1 MLLSMKETEYQVVE
15 IFDSIDGEGITAGCL
30 ATFIRLAGCNIRCS
44 YCDTPYALDKKMGKP
59 MKLCEIMEQVRRI
72 GNNRITITGGEPLF
86 AADIH
91 FLIKELAK
99 RGYKVNVET
108 NGTIPIIQAMPCM
121 YTLDYKTI
129 FSGMNNRMYMEN
141 INLLRAN
148 DVLKIVCKES
158 DFEDIEN
165 MLSKYKPSC
174 SVFLSPIFGEIKP
187 AKLVDFAKR
196 LREHD
201 VCDARVQI
209 QLHKIIWDAEKRGV

>member
-44 YCDTPYALDKKMGKP
+44 YCDTPYALDKKMGEP
-59 MKLCEIMEQVRRI
+59 MKLCEIVEQVRKI
-72 GNNRITITGGEPLF
+72 GNNRVTITGGEPLF
-86 AADIH
+86 DSNIYW
-91 FLIKELAK
+91 LIANLAN

-108 NGTIPIIQAMPCM
+108 NGTIPIILTMPCI
-121 YTLDYKTI
+121 YTLDYKTPS
-129 FSGMNNRMYMEN
+129 SGMNSMMYMDN
-141 INLLRAN
+141 ICALRKD

-165 MLSKYKPSC
+165 MLFKYRPQC
-174 SVFLSPIFGEIKP
+174 NVFLSPIFGEIEP
-187 AKLVDFAKR
+187 ARLVDFAKR
-196 LREHD
+196 LREHK

>member
-1 MLLSMKETEYQVVE
+1 MQNTSEIKFPVVE
-15 IFDSIDGEGITAGCL
+15 VFDSIDGEGITAGCL
-30 ATFIRLAGCNIRCS
+30 ATFIRLAGCNIRCR

-59 MKLCEIMEQVRRI
+59 MRLCEIMDHVRRI
-72 GNNRITITGGEPLF
+72 GNDRITITGGEPLF
-86 AADIH
+86 ATDIY
-91 FLIKELAK
+91 FLIKELAEK
-99 RGYKVNVET
+99 GYKVNVET

-129 FSGMNNRMYMEN
+129 SSGMNSWMYMEN
-141 INLLRAN
+141 IDLLRAN

-165 MLSKYKPSC
+165 MLSEYKPSC
-174 SVFLSPIFGEIKP
+174 SVFLSPIFGEIEP

-201 VCDARVQI
+201 VCDVRVQI

>member
-1 MLLSMKETEYQVVE
+1 MKETEYQVVE

-30 ATFIRLAGCNIRCS
+30 STFIRLAGCNIRCS

-86 AADIH
+86 ATDIQ

-108 NGTIPIIQAMPCM
+108 NGTIPISQAMPCM

-129 FSGMNNRMYMEN
+129 SSGMNNRMYMEN

-165 MLSKYKPSC
+165 MLSEYKPSC

-187 AKLVDFAKR
+187 AKLVNFAKR